1 MPHLSIPLQEPVR
14 SRLDPVVHAMP
25 QSLGGRPFQHYL
37 SPRIA
42 LDGST
47 RFIIST
53 NA

>member
-1 MPHLSIPLQEPVR
+1 MPHLLVPLQEPVR
-14 SRLDPVVHAMP
+14 SRLDPVVQAMP
-25 QSLGGRPFQHYL
+25 QSLGGGPFQNHL
-37 SPRIA
+37 PPRLA